1 MRSLKQKMRAN
12 IDPAPSIISYRLMRF
27 MLTPRLRLILTL
39 GIPSLVIFCGTLVL
53 FLNTNVQENIGAL
66 RKDLKR
72 TLVERPE
79 FMIKIASIDGASDD
93 LAREIREIM
102 PLDFPV
108 SYFDIDIKYLHKV
121 LNDIPAVA
129 SAAIKVTVSGVLQID
144 ISERTPAFIWR
155 KDEMLSVIDEKG
167 KFIRLANSRLDY
179 PKLPL
184 VIGDSANLAIA
195 EISSLIENN
204 QYFLDQVRA
213 FVRVGERRWDVVL
226 DNNLKRLVCFSPT
239 YRDLKRD
246 TILCSRQKQIPH
258 MFCVQPLQ
266 KNRSLPKKPSRS
278 SGWAT
283 TRRRVTLVIVLRI
296 SAWFASKYAR
306 VGTMPQPAP
315 PFAEE

>member
-1 MRSLKQKMRAN
+1 
-12 IDPAPSIISYRLMRF
+12 MRF

-53 FLNTNVQENIGAL
+53 FLNINVQENVGAL

-72 TLVERPE
+72 ALVERPE

-93 LAREIREIM
+93 LAHEIREIM

-155 KDEMLSVIDEKG
+155 KGEMISVIDEKG
-167 KFIRLANSRLDY
+167 KFIRLTNSRLDY

-204 QYFLDQVRA
+204 KYFLDQVRA
-213 FVRVGERRWDVVL
+213 FVRVGERRWDLVL
-226 DNNLKRLVCFSPT
+226 DNNLRIMLPQREFLAAFDRLMVMSKSSPLFSNQLSSIDMRIVERPT
-239 YRDLKRD
+239 VRMG
-246 TILCSRQKQIPH
+246 TVS
-258 MFCVQPLQ
+258 MEPLPY
-266 KNRSLPKKPSRS
+266 NS
-278 SGWAT
+278 SGD
-283 TRRRVTLVIVLRI
+283 L
-296 SAWFASKYAR
+296 
-306 VGTMPQPAP
+306 
-315 PFAEE
+315 